1 MKLWR
6 TILSA
11 IKYLASARERKLYRQ
26 WVEMAELPPENIVHE
41 EVRESLVQERQG
53 REERFEMHAGLKPP
67 LELKTLFLMQGASLV
82 LVTAI
87 LVLLI
92 VQSC

>member
-6 TILSA
+6 TIRNA

-41 EVRESLVQERQG
+41 EVRESLVQER
-53 REERFEMHAGLKPP
+53 EERFEMHTGLKPP
-67 LELKTLFLMQGASLV
+67 LELKTLYLMQGASLV
-82 LVTAI
+82 ILIAI